1 MKRQKK
7 MEKAKGSLVK
17 TSEEKSAKKIEK
29 PSQEK
34 QLLTST
40 YDNQKIETGDR
51 TVDYKQIIEDYRA
64 FFENNDMADESDE
77 AIEKLAENMEEDM
90 ETMKSLQNFET
101 NEKKEE
107 TDAEIL
113 LAMQRGA
120 EVERISWLKM
130 TLSGEKEVK
139 TADFVQE
146 KIWQMSPS
154 GGSGLRF
161 SLKAVKSDVETNL
174 TCNGC
179 GHIYTHRSQLK
190 RHMKRSMCAAEPQC
204 SCKCGKIF
212 KVRDSLRRHVKNGCN
227 LEEKVELHPQE
238 HIDLF
243 SILLEKYETAKDKVE
258 ELKEDDR
265 NSSRED
271 EKDVM
276 DIDMELSDE
285 KSVKEEEG
293 KYVTLLREQG
303 VEQILSR
310 YSALLVQK
318 LPKEEEKRIPV
329 ESESGKTK
337 RVPMKTL
344 AQSKHRSQQ
353 PAITVDQV
361 STSFYL
367 DTCVQI
373 LFPF

>member
-7 MEKAKGSLVK
+7 IEKAKGLK
-17 TSEEKSAKKIEK
+17 TSEEKRKIEK
-29 PSQEK
+29 LSQEK
-34 QLLTST
+34 QLLAPGDDSL
-40 YDNQKIETGDR
+40 KIETNDK
-51 TVDYKQIIEDYRA
+51 TVDYKKIIEDYRA

-77 AIEKLAENMEEDM
+77 AVEKLAENMGEDM
-90 ETMKSLQNFET
+90 TTLKNFET

-107 TDAEIL
+107 SDAEIL
-113 LAMQRGA
+113 LAMQRGE

-130 TLSGEKEVK
+130 TQSGEKGAKNAEI
-139 TADFVQE
+139 VQE
-146 KIWQMSPS
+146 KVWQMSPS

-227 LEEKVELHPQE
+227 LEEKVEMHPQE
-238 HIDLF
+238 HIDSF
-243 SILLEKYETAKDKVE
+243 SKLLGKDEAVKDKVE
-258 ELKEDDR
+258 ESKEDDR
-265 NSSRED
+265 NSGSEV
-271 EKDVM
+271 EKDEM

-285 KSVKEEEG
+285 KSVNEEEG
-293 KYVTLLREQG
+293 KYVTLLREEG

-318 LPKEEEKRIPV
+318 RPKEEEKRIPV
-329 ESESGKTK
+329 ERESGKNK
-337 RVPMKTL
+337 SFPMKTL

-361 STSFYL
+361 STSFNL
-367 DTCVQI
+367 DTSVRM
-373 LFPF
+373 LFLF